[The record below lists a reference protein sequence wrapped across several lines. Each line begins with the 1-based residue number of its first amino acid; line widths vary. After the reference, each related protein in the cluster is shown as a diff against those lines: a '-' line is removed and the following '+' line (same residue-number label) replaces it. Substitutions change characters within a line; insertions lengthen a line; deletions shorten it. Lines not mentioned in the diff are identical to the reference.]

1 MLWPKSTY
9 FSFLLY
15 FLVTYFEN
23 VNCDD
28 GLCGIE
34 FPTVAGASCSGPT
47 DDAVVK
53 SMDESDSNKTDFRT
67 YDYDEKPMTDEE
79 KEIWAKR
86 YYAKRM

>member
-1 MLWPKSTY
+1 MRWPKSTF

-34 FPTVAGASCSGPT
+34 PPTVAGASCSGPT

-53 SMDESDSNKTDFRT
+53 VNLCQKLLFLHQITHN
-67 YDYDEKPMTDEE
+67 MTDLFIELLQVQFMKIPSSE
-79 KEIWAKR
+79 HG
-86 YYAKRM
+86 